1 MALPSFLSAR
11 GAPPPL
17 ALARGRRCAALPSGR
32 SLGPQ
37 ALVFSVTLLVAAA
50 GASAQTA
57 PPTLQTVSPTGA
69 QRGTRA
75 TLVLRGTNIH
85 EPKRLIF
92 SEPGFS
98 ASITAVRELPIEKPM
113 TPKGV
118 VRTDA
123 PIDDKARRYEV
134 TAAVTIAGD
143 VPHGVHGLRVE
154 TPLGISNLLRFA
166 VSALPEV
173 ADREPNDGS
182 RPVKVTLPATL
193 VGALGAAGDV
203 DGYQFRAQPGEE
215 LVFQVVARPLGSRVD
230 SVLRIHDAAGKLLA
244 ENNDFDLGRDSVLVW
259 RASAA
264 GPFTLT
270 MEDVEHGGA
279 AEGFAY
285 RIYAGALPFVTD
297 IFPLGTRVGSQPGF
311 VARGANLG
319 KAPAIHL
326 QDPAPGGSRVVAA
339 TVSAAGGSALN
350 RKAVVLGNYT
360 EVGESEPNDE
370 LAGAGKLEIPS
381 TVNGRIHSPDT
392 GTPAGKQQS
401 ADSDVFRFSA
411 RKGQKLVLDVTAQQA
426 GSPLDSVIEILDASG
441 RPVPRATIR
450 CLSQTE
456 IALNDPD
463 SNRRSMRLA
472 TWNELAIN
480 DIVMVGDELLEVE
493 SMPTHPDDD
502 LVFKSYRGV
511 RVTQLDTSTRNHSVG
526 AAVYKVQ
533 IHPPGAR
540 LEPNG
545 MPIFRLDY
553 VNDDGGSRFGG
564 KDSRLHFDAP
574 ADGEYFVRL
583 RDVRGLQGE
592 RFAYRL
598 TIREPTPDFAL
609 TFDPKSFN
617 LPRGGRVSLT
627 VTADRRDG
635 FDGPIDVELRDLP
648 AGITATSGRIPGGA
662 ASTVLMVSAAA
673 DASLAGH
680 EAAVPSMYRDTSSG
694 GPRPGAR
701 RPLQVPGVFALKLL
715 GSATIGG
722 HSVTREADVPDL
734 LPLVALAPSPDLI
747 VATDVPR
754 LELTAGRQVTMT
766 VSVDRRNGFTG
777 RVPISLMN
785 LPHGVRVD
793 DVGLNGV
800 MITEEETSRV
810 VHIVAE
816 PWVDARVQPILVVGR
831 VEVNSPIRNEAA
843 AMPVELVI
851 KPAAETLTSVR

>member
-1 MALPSFLSAR
+1 
-11 GAPPPL
+11 
-17 ALARGRRCAALPSGR
+17 
-32 SLGPQ
+32 
-37 ALVFSVTLLVAAA
+37 
-50 GASAQTA
+50 
-57 PPTLQTVSPTGA
+57 
-69 QRGTRA
+69 
-75 TLVLRGTNIH
+75 VLRGTNIH
-85 EPKRLIF
+85 EPTRLIF

-98 ASITAVRELPIEKPM
+98 ASITGVREIPIEKPM

-123 PIDDKARRYEV
+123 PIEDKARKFEI
-134 TAAVTIAGD
+134 TAAVAIAPG

-154 TPLGISNLLRFA
+154 TPLGVSNLLRFA
-166 VSALPEV
+166 VSALQEI
-173 ADREPNDGS
+173 ADREPSDRA
-182 RPVKVTLPATL
+182 RPVKASLP
-193 VGALGAAGDV
+193 GAFIGSLGAPGDV
-203 DGYQFRAQPGEE
+203 DAFEFRAQAGAE
-215 LVFQVVARPLGSRVD
+215 LVFQVVARPLGSRAD
-230 SVLRIHDAAGKLLA
+230 SVLRVHDAAGKVLA
-244 ENNDFDLGRDSVLVW
+244 ENNDFDVARDSVLIW
-259 RASAA
+259 RATGA

-270 MEDVEHGGA
+270 VEDVEHGGA
-279 AEGFAY
+279 AEGFPY

-297 IFPLGTRVGSQPGF
+297 IFPLGARAGSEPAF

-319 KAPAIHL
+319 KTPAIHL
-326 QDPAPGGSRVVAA
+326 QDPPPGSSRMATVA
-339 TVSAAGGSALN
+339 VSAAAGPALN
-350 RKAVVLGNYT
+350 RKAVVLGTYPEIA
-360 EVGESEPNDE
+360 EVEPNDE
-370 LAGAGKLEIPS
+370 LARAGKLEVPS
-381 TVNGRIHSPDT
+381 TVNGRIESPDT
-392 GTPAGKQQS
+392 GAPSGRPKA
-401 ADSDVFRFSA
+401 ADADLFRFSA

-426 GSPLDSVIEILDASG
+426 GSLLDSVIEILDATG
-441 RPVPRATIR
+441 APVPRATVR

-480 DIVMVGDELLEVE
+480 DIVMVGDELLEIE

-511 RVTQLDTSTRNHSVG
+511 RVALLDTSTRNHSVG

-545 MPIFRLDY
+545 MPVFKIDY
-553 VNDDGGSRFGG
+553 VNDDGGTRFGG

-583 RDVRGLQGE
+583 RDVRVLHGE

-598 TIREPTPDFAL
+598 TIREPSPDFAV

-617 LPRGGRVSLT
+617 LPRGGRVSVT

-648 AGITATSGRIPGGA
+648 AGITATSGRIPSGA
-662 ASTVLMVSAAA
+662 ATTVLMVSAAA
-673 DASLAGH
+673 DASLARH
-680 EAAVPSMYRDTSSG
+680 EAAVASMYVQPAAQRVRTAASRSG
-694 GPRPGAR
+694 
-701 RPLQVPGVFALKLL
+701 LEIPGVAALKLVA
-715 GSATIGG
+715 SATIDGKP
-722 HSVTREADVPDL
+722 VTREADVPDT
-734 LPLVALAPSPDLI
+734 LPLVALAPPPDLI
-747 VATDVPR
+747 VTTDVPR
-754 LELTAGRQVTMT
+754 LELTAGQQVTLT
-766 VSVDRRNGFTG
+766 VSVDRRNGFSG

-800 MITEEETSRV
+800 MITEQETSRV

-816 PWVDARVQPILVVGR
+816 PWVTGRVQPILVVGR
-831 VEVNSPIRNEAA
+831 VEVNSPLRNESAA
-843 AMPVELVI
+843 LPVELVI
-851 KPAAETLTSVR
+851 KPAAGPLTSANGR

>member
-1 MALPSFLSAR
+1 MRIVSPLIVITGLMAAPS
-11 GAPPPL
+11 
-17 ALARGRRCAALPSGR
+17 AA
-32 SLGPQ
+32 
-37 ALVFSVTLLVAAA
+37 F
-50 GASAQTA
+50 AQTA
-57 PPTLQTVSPTGA
+57 PPTLQTVSPSGA

-85 EPKRLIF
+85 EPTRLIF

-98 ASITAVRELPIEKPM
+98 ATITSVREIPIEKPM

-123 PIDDKARRYEV
+123 PIDDKARKFEV
-134 TAAVTIAGD
+134 TAAVTIAPGA
-143 VPHGVHGLRVE
+143 PHGVHGLRIE
-154 TPLGISNLLRFA
+154 TPLGVSNLLRFA
-166 VSALPEV
+166 VSAFPEI
-173 ADREPNDGS
+173 ADREPSSLD
-182 RPVKVTLPATL
+182 RPVKVTLPGALT
-193 VGALGAAGDV
+193 GALGAPGDV
-203 DGYQFRAQPGEE
+203 DAYEFRAQPGDE

-230 SVLRIHDAAGKLLA
+230 SVLRIHDAAGKVLA
-244 ENNDFDLGRDSVLVW
+244 ENNDVDLARDSVLIW
-259 RASAA
+259 RAPGA

-270 MEDVEHGGA
+270 VEDVEHGGA
-279 AEGFAY
+279 AEGFLY

-297 IFPLGTRVGSQPGF
+297 IFPIGARAGAEAAFAP
-311 VARGANLG
+311 RGANLG
-319 KAPAIHL
+319 KTPAVHL
-326 QDPAPGGSRVVAA
+326 QDPPPGTSRMA
-339 TVSAAGGSALN
+339 TVAVSTAAGPALN
-350 RKAVVLGNYT
+350 RKAVVLGTYPET
-360 EVGESEPNDE
+360 VEAEPNDE
-370 LAGAGKLEIPS
+370 LARAGKVEIGT
-381 TVNGRIHSPDT
+381 TVNGRIHSPDG
-392 GTPAGKQQS
+392 GTSPARPSRGV
-401 ADSDVFRFSA
+401 DSDVFRFSA

-426 GSPLDSVIEILDASG
+426 GSPLDSVIEILDAAG
-441 RPVPRATIR
+441 KPVPRATIR

-480 DIVMVGDELLEVE
+480 DVVMIGDELLEIE

-511 RVTQLDTSTRNHSVG
+511 RVALLDTSTRNHSVG

-545 MPIFRLDY
+545 MPVFKIDY
-553 VNDDGGSRFGG
+553 VNDDGGTRFGG

-598 TIREPTPDFAL
+598 TIREPAPDFAL

-635 FDGPIDVELRDLP
+635 FDGAIDVELRDLP
-648 AGITATSGRIPGGA
+648 AGITATSGRIPPGA
-662 ASTVLMVSAAA
+662 ATTVLMVSAAA
-673 DASLAGH
+673 DASLARH
-680 EAAVPSMYRDTSSG
+680 AAVLPSMYAASSIKRARAADSRG
-694 GPRPGAR
+694 GVE
-701 RPLQVPGVFALKLL
+701 VPGVFALKIV
-715 GSATIGG
+715 GSATIGDQP
-722 HSVTREADVPDL
+722 VTREADVTDT
-734 LPLVALAPSPDLI
+734 LPIVALAPPPDLI
-747 VATDVPR
+747 VTTDVPR
-754 LELTAGRQVTMT
+754 LELTAGQHVTLT

-800 MITEEETSRV
+800 MITEQETSRV

-816 PWVDARVQPILVVGR
+816 PWVTSRVQPILVVGR

-843 AMPVELVI
+843 ALPVELVI
-851 KPAAETLTSVR
+851 KPAAGPLTTASGR